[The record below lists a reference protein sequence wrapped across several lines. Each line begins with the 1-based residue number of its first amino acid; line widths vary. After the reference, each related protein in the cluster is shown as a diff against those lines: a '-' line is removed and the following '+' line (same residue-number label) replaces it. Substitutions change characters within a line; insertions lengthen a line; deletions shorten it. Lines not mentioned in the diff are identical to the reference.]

1 VLVAAGM
8 SRTGPATVGGVG
20 AVGAGGDDDDGEED
34 VELLMMFGVDWSGRG
49 WGQGWGMENE

>member
-1 VLVAAGM
+1 
-8 SRTGPATVGGVG
+8 VGGVG